1 MVAPRG
7 RAALVFP
14 TRRSL
19 RLVALAVAALP
30 RIARAAVDMT
40 GDWYAAGGTGPVT
53 AVHFTQTGMV
63 LQTNIGATGT
73 IDSATGAFVLFF
85 PIVNP
90 SDCGGAFHGQVGP
103 AGDTFIAP
111 GNAYYTPA
119 GCQSFACACFL
130 SAPAEFRGSRSP
142 CGNGIVDAG
151 EQCDDASLGRG
162 GSCCELG
169 CTVKPDGTSCDDG
182 FFCNG
187 QETTCT
193 AGACQQGAAPC
204 LFNCDE
210 GSDTCL
216 AGCPS
221 APQGC
226 RAAGK
231 SRLFLRR
238 SGDASR
244 DRLSWSWSRGAATSQ
259 MEFGDPTATTTY
271 ALCIYAGASPALIDQ
286 LIIPAGATRWKLLGT
301 AGYKYKDAIGAAEGI
316 EKVLLKG
323 STQSRSKIR
332 VVGKGTAL
340 PDVSLPVTEPM
351 TVQLVH
357 GDTGVCWDASYG
369 SVQLLANDGGVLKA
383 RTP

>member
-1 MVAPRG
+1 MVARRR
-7 RAALVFP
+7 RAALAFP
-14 TRRSL
+14 IHRSV
-19 RLVALAVAALP
+19 RLVALLVAVLP
-30 RIARAAVDMT
+30 RIAGAVVDMT
-40 GDWYAAGGTGPVT
+40 GDWYAAGATGPAT
-53 AVHFTQTGMV
+53 AAHFTQTGMV

-73 IDSATGAFVLFF
+73 IDSATGAFDLFF

-103 AGDTFIAP
+103 TGNTFIAP
-111 GNAYYTPA
+111 GNAFFTPV
-119 GCQSFACACFL
+119 GCQSFACACTG
-130 SAPAEFRGSRSP
+130 SAPAEFRGSRNP

-162 GSCCELG
+162 SSCCELG
-169 CTVKPDGTSCDDG
+169 CAVKPDGTSCDDG
-182 FFCNG
+182 LFCNG
-187 QETTCT
+187 QETTCA

-221 APQGC
+221 APHGC

-231 SRLFLRR
+231 SRLLLKR
-238 SGDASR
+238 SGDGSG
-244 DRLSWSWSRGAATSQ
+244 DRLSWKWSRGAATSQ
-259 MEFGDPTATTTY
+259 MEFADPTTTTTY
-271 ALCIYAGASPALIDQ
+271 ALCIYAGAVPAPIDQ
-286 LIIPAGATRWKLLGT
+286 LIIPAGVTRWKLLGT
-301 AGYKYKDAIGAAEGI
+301 TGYKYKDATGAAEGI
-316 EKVLLKG
+316 EKVRLKG
-323 STQSRSKIR
+323 SALNTSKIQ

-340 PDVSLPVTEPM
+340 PDVSLPVTAPV

-357 GDTGVCWDASYG
+357 GETGVCWDANYAT
-369 SVQLLANDGGVLKA
+369 VQLLANDGAVLKA